1 MPHHMLRAVRLLAVI
16 TVALL
21 GIACGGPPEE
31 PAPGDELTGPSDRTQ
46 VDDTVPGAVD
56 EGVYA
61 DALAAGWENYSWGG
75 QVDFAV
81 ATPRYEGTRS
91 LSFTVTSA
99 WGALYLH
106 RTAAR
111 PANGLTAIRFAAL
124 ATRTDQRYSITA
136 VDAEGVP
143 LGAAMPL
150 GSFGAALGP
159 SAWVVYDVPLSAL
172 GANSNSQ
179 TSGFW
184 IQDVTGASQPALY
197 LDDVRYV
204 AAGSGSTDAGGG
216 STDAGS
222 GPADAGSGSTDAG
235 SGSADA
241 GSGGTDGGS
250 HGGGGTVPAGWLYSS
265 GNHLRVSGG
274 TGVWHARGAN
284 LPDTRSC
291 DACTFFAPST
301 AEVNRRADELISWG
315 ANFIRL
321 DMESYASSGGRTQWA
336 NPLQDPAYV
345 QDLATIVSH
354 IGTHPGVYVMVSVW
368 VDPTIT
374 AEGWPSAA
382 TGDTWAKLAQVFASQ
397 KHVLFGVVNE
407 PQNNYDGAQD
417 AQVWTAMN
425 DTVARIRA
433 VEASLGVPNHVV
445 VVQGTGGWARRLGY
459 YVTHPI
465 TAGGGRNIAYEVHV
479 YDAAS
484 QFNTLFVQPSQTL
497 PVIIG
502 EFGPAGTMSQADAQA
517 LMDQAETLE
526 IPWLAWTFHMR
537 CSPNM
542 LTDFSGGGCGVGMAL
557 APTSFGTLVR
567 TQLASPY

>member
-1 MPHHMLRAVRLLAVI
+1 MLRAVRLLAVI

>member
-1 MPHHMLRAVRLLAVI
+1 MPHPMLRAVRPLAVI
-16 TVALL
+16 AVALL

-31 PAPGDELTGPSDRTQ
+31 PAPGDEPAGPSDRPQ
-46 VDDTVPGAVD
+46 VGDAAPGAVD
-56 EGVYA
+56 ERIYA
-61 DALAAGWENYSWGG
+61 DALAAGWQSYSWGG
-75 QVDFAV
+75 EVDFAV

-111 PANGLTAIRFAAL
+111 PTDGLTAIRFAAL
-124 ATRTDQRYSITA
+124 ATRTGQRYSITA
-136 VDAEGVP
+136 VDANGAP

-159 SAWVVYDVPLSAL
+159 SAWVVYNVPLPAL
-172 GANSNSQ
+172 GANGDSQ

-204 AAGSGSTDAGGG
+204 AAGGG

-222 GPADAGSGSTDAG
+222 GPV
-235 SGSADA
+235 DA
-241 GSGGTDGGS
+241 GSGGADGGS
-250 HGGGGTVPAGWLYSS
+250 NGGGGTVPAGWLYSS

-274 TGVWHARGAN
+274 TGAWHARGAN

-345 QDLATIVSH
+345 QDLATIVSY
-354 IGTHPGVYVMVSVW
+354 IGTHPGVYVMVSMW

-425 DTVARIRA
+425 NTVARIRT

-465 TAGGGRNIAYEVHV
+465 TAGSGRNIAYEVHV

-502 EFGPAGTMSQADAQA
+502 EFGPAGTMSEADAQA

-542 LTDFSGGGCGVGMAL
+542 LTDFSGGGCGLGMAL
-557 APTSFGTLVR
+557 TPTSFGTLVR